1 MCVLCS
7 VNFFFSPFH
16 RLPNFDLTVNSVDEN
31 SPASK
36 AGLRVGDEIVTVRD
50 MFYKNIHHSNALAFQ
65 HDV

>member
-1 MCVLCS
+1 MFCAL
-7 VNFFFSPFH
+7 FIFFSPFH

-50 MFYKNIHHSNALAFQ
+50 MFYKDIHHSNALAL
-65 HDV
+65 

>member
-1 MCVLCS
+1 MCFVLCL
-7 VNFFFSPFH
+7 FFFSPFH

-50 MFYKNIHHSNALAFQ
+50 MFYKDYHSNAFLL
-65 HDV
+65 